1 MINGSYQLSMIKNIF
16 TIQYNKITRSVFP
29 GILFLLICSSSCKN
43 DPKTILSLTSKS
55 QMQEDRAEDVTILYS
70 KRGKVEARLF
80 AHEFVRNEFAKPPYT
95 DLKKGLKVEFFDDS
109 EKIESTLT
117 ARYARYYEKQG
128 NVLIRDSIV
137 VVNKKGEQLNTEEL
151 VWNQNIGK
159 FYTEKFVRISTPT
172 QVTYGDGLEANQDFT
187 WYQIKNLKGMVQV
200 NKSEVP
206 Q

>member
-1 MINGSYQLSMIKNIF
+1 MIKNIF

>member
-1 MINGSYQLSMIKNIF
+1 MIKNIF
-16 TIQYNKITRSVFP
+16 TTQYNKITRSVFP
-29 GILFLLICSSSCKN
+29 GILFLLICASSCKN

-95 DLKKGLKVEFFDDS
+95 DLKKGIKVEFFDDS
-109 EKIESTLT
+109 EKVESTLT

>member
-1 MINGSYQLSMIKNIF
+1 MTKSLLITYS
-16 TIQYNKITRSVFP
+16 NKVTRSVFP
-29 GILFLLICSSSCKN
+29 GILFLLVLLFSCRN
-43 DPKTILSLTSKS
+43 DPKTILSLTSKN

-70 KRGKVEARLF
+70 KKGKIAARLF
-80 AHEFVRNEFAKPPYT
+80 AHEFIRNEFAKPPYT
-95 DLKKGLKVEFFDDS
+95 DLKKGLKVEFFNDS
-109 EKIESTLT
+109 EHVESTLT

-137 VVNKKGEQLNTEEL
+137 VLNKKGEQLNTEEL

-172 QVTYGDGLEANQDFT
+172 QITYGDGLEANQDFS

-200 NKSEVP
+200 NKTEIP

>member
-1 MINGSYQLSMIKNIF
+1 MTKSLLITYSTKV
-16 TIQYNKITRSVFP
+16 TRSVFP
-29 GILFLLICSSSCKN
+29 GILFLLVLLFSCRN
-43 DPKTILSLTSKS
+43 DPKTILSLTSKN

-70 KRGKVEARLF
+70 KKGKIAARLF
-80 AHEFVRNEFAKPPYT
+80 AHEFIRNEFAKPPYT
-95 DLKKGLKVEFFDDS
+95 DLKKGLKVEFFNDS
-109 EKIESTLT
+109 EHVESTLT

-137 VVNKKGEQLNTEEL
+137 VLNKKGEQLNTEEL

-172 QVTYGDGLEANQDFT
+172 QITYGDGLEANQDFS

-200 NKSEVP
+200 NKTEIP